1 MHLDIWNAETK
12 AEITTTK
19 GIIRL
24 HAYVHANDMV
34 MLVQTNAT
42 DGEKTSVGNWIPASA
57 QSPRYLYCKKEKENG

>member
-24 HAYVHANDMV
+24 YAYVHANDMV

-42 DGEKTSVGNWIPASA
+42 DGEKNFRSEIAG
-57 QSPRYLYCKKEKENG
+57 RR